1 MENLDEKLKRYRESI
16 PYKEVQE
23 AFKVFYETRDEKIR
37 ENLILRYMMALEN
50 KALILETELVE
61 REDILQ
67 DLYEILINAIDRYN
81 PNNKSLFSRYL
92 NTCIERYIETIKSKK
107 NPNVSLTN
115 LEIIANENVEENI
128 INKVYKE
135 YIFALINSYLNN
147 NSSKKYSNIFK
158 RIYGIN
164 CTDYNENIANIVKLE
179 GVKRQFIS
187 AIKVKILIEIY
198 LMLVKE
204 DKYYPSEFIYQLL
217 TNYNVGIVS
226 SLSKAKKDTI
236 YNLDFTTMEYFPFYY
251 SCDSIE
257 DSHRTLKRH

>member
-37 ENLILRYMMALEN
+37 ENLILRYMPALEN

-67 DLYEILINAIDRYN
+67 DLYEILIKAIDRYN

-115 LEIIANENVEENI
+115 LEIIANDNVEEKI
-128 INKVYKE
+128 INKMYKE
-135 YIFALINSYLNN
+135 YIFGLINDYLNN
-147 NSSKKYSNIFK
+147 SPSKRYSNIFK
-158 RIYGIN
+158 KIYGIN
-164 CTDYNENIANIVKLE
+164 CTDYSENIAKLE
-179 GVKRQFIS
+179 GVKHQFIS

-251 SCDSIE
+251 SCDSLE
-257 DSHRTLKRH
+257 DSHDEYIRKLK